1 MIINRVIEQKRIMK
15 DEIEGEDVEHLSKI
29 I

>member
-1 MIINRVIEQKRIMK
+1 MIINRVVEQKRIMK
-15 DEIEGEDVEHLSKI
+15 DEIEIEDVEHLSKI

>member
-1 MIINRVIEQKRIMK
+1 MIINRIIEQKRIMK
-15 DEIEGEDVEHLSKI
+15 DEIEADDVEHLSKI